1 VNEPV
6 RFREQA
12 AIAAELGA
20 LAAASL
26 APGFRAGARAALEWV
41 VRGGPGPLT
50 GALTTPSPPFRAVV
64 AELAAAEAVIYDRPS
79 PQHDFA
85 LGVEHALL
93 WAEFATPTPPSAR
106 TMPAPGT
113 CEVTPEVSG
122 PGEERRAA
130 TTGSVPAPRR
140 HERLTGRPRR
150 SRPTTAGPPGPGGP
164 ADRP

>member
-20 LAAASL
+20 LAAATSL

-64 AELAAAEAVIYDRPS
+64 AELSAAEAVIYGRPS
-79 PQHDFA
+79 PHRDFA
-85 LGVEHALL
+85 VGVEHALL
-93 WAEFATPTPPSAR
+93 WAEQATPARPSMRCLPP
-106 TMPAPGT
+106 
-113 CEVTPEVSG
+113 PEG
-122 PGEERRAA
+122 
-130 TTGSVPAPRR
+130 
-140 HERLTGRPRR
+140 
-150 SRPTTAGPPGPGGP
+150 GPPAADVGRSDRRGAVGTGEQTGGRHRF
-164 ADRP
+164 A